1 MIAMTTSS
9 SIKVSAIDL
18 RPGFLN
24 CCNIRPDS
32 ARAEKYRKSFLT
44 KGGYFYLNQTG
55 IYLVL
60 VWRIQQVSPAT
71 EEIMIDADG
80 LDL

>member
-9 SIKVSAIDL
+9 SISVKASAL

-24 CCNIRPDS
+24 CCNIQPDS
-32 ARAEKYRKSFLT
+32 ALAEKSRKSFLT
-44 KGGYFYLNQTG
+44 KGGHFCLNQTNTD
-55 IYLVL
+55 LVA

-71 EEIMIDADG
+71 GEIMIDADG
-80 LDL
+80 LDR